1 MYSVGSNAVCI
12 SGHRGPKWTML
23 TVEPLTPFC
32 KSVRGCF
39 SAKSEV
45 VFPDEKVLKI
55 QLTES
60 SAVTDCRA
68 EKIGHFPHYCSLK
81 QKTEP

>member
-1 MYSVGSNAVCI
+1 
-12 SGHRGPKWTML
+12 ML

-32 KSVRGCF
+32 KSVIACF

-45 VFPDEKVLKI
+45 VSIDEKVLKI

>member
-1 MYSVGSNAVCI
+1 M
-12 SGHRGPKWTML
+12 P

-32 KSVRGCF
+32 KSVRAYF

-45 VFPDEKVLKI
+45 VSVDEKVMKI

-68 EKIGHFPHYCSLK
+68 EKTGHFPHYCPLK
-81 QKTEP
+81 PKTEL